1 MINHSSHESNAILQV
16 RDEGIAVVA
25 QQEIPQ
31 GSQILFNYHPHGTLR
46 FFVRA
51 YGFVNNE
58 GPHHQIF
65 YLSTTLDI
73 KVSITSRHDMIRVLE
88 RKVGRT
94 RISYHLTD
102 DMIST
107 FHKNEDTWAAAAAG
121 CCRIVLDSIIHNVND
136 RSTISHVAD
145 QYREC
150 NIAILERCI
159 VDLECWAH
167 LYPVE

>member
-1 MINHSSHESNAILQV
+1 MLFRSQHLPPAALLPLIDMINHSSHESNAILQV

-107 FHKNEDTWAAAAAG
+107 FHKN
-121 CCRIVLDSIIHNVND
+121 
-136 RSTISHVAD
+136 
-145 QYREC
+145 
-150 NIAILERCI
+150 
-159 VDLECWAH
+159 
-167 LYPVE
+167 